1 MQGDGEMFFLHY
13 YLQKGFS
20 LEYLLVLSSFEKIVY
35 SASMEAEIK
44 RQEEVYGKWQ
54 QAAEQVRF

>member
-1 MQGDGEMFFLHY
+1 MFFLHY

-20 LEYLLVLSSFEKIVY
+20 LEYLLGLSSFEKIVY